1 TGAVLAAQV
10 WQVLLHLRHGGTP
23 RHISK
28 ALRFIPGLTH
38 RGTEA
43 QQQHDA
49 RGFHYALLL
58 FVGLHVL
65 KSPTS
70 PAAPPGASVFRTDQ
84 PCVSRAPLLIT
95 CLMSTL
101 ANRGMPCVGK
111 GFAVKRARLAP
122 KVGLFGLAFSL
133 WAAGLVLARP
143 WPAATTGFVAQP

>member
-1 TGAVLAAQV
+1 
-10 WQVLLHLRHGGTP
+10 
-23 RHISK
+23 
-28 ALRFIPGLTH
+28 
-38 RGTEA
+38 
-43 QQQHDA
+43 
-49 RGFHYALLL
+49 
-58 FVGLHVL
+58 
-65 KSPTS
+65 TS

-84 PCVSRAPLLIT
+84 ACVSRAPLLIT

-143 WPAATTGFVAQP
+143 WPAATTGFVAQPCDAVLLKPLRPLVHKASADPDRGGNLGDRRPIRQQENHPSPFGAPRWDGGRALPGQQCRM